1 MTFIVNAPFQP
12 LPDLREVQ
20 QNNWDQQRQHL
31 SDSEF
36 YRRYHPAAP
45 FSFPLDLDDI
55 AELPLTD
62 KDMLRTDQSVHP
74 PFGSYLGFP
83 SNRVVRLHR
92 TSGTSG
98 HAMNI
103 ALSSADALMQAH
115 IAGRS
120 QSAAGLGPGDIVV
133 HCLNYQLWMGGL
145 TDHLGLES
153 TGALVVPFGSGGS
166 ELLIR
171 TILDVGINAISCTP
185 SYPARLEQV
194 ITERFP
200 ELTPRDL
207 GLRKGFMG
215 GEAGLDDPTFRQRLE
230 TVWGMQAMN
239 ANYGVS
245 DFLCNFAGQC
255 TDQADLHFLAL
266 DVALPEL
273 VNVNTSEPQPWRA
286 GTEGELVLTN
296 LSKDC
301 QSLVRFRTG
310 DLVRLTSTDMCQC
323 GRTAPR
329 FRVIGR
335 TDEMIVVRGVNTYP
349 SGVSAAVLSC
359 PELNG
364 EYRIRLTHKGP
375 YDRLPL
381 EVELNNSA
389 HPSDHL
395 LARLS
400 HHIGQ
405 VLRLTVELKLLAP
418 GNLPRSEGKTKRVI
432 KEYLS

>member
-1 MTFIVNAPFQP
+1 MTFVANAPFLP
-12 LPDLREVQ
+12 LSELRTVQ
-20 QNNWDQQRQHL
+20 QNNWARQRQHL
-31 SDSEF
+31 ASSVF
-36 YRRYHPAAP
+36 YRRHHPAAP
-45 FSFPLDLDDI
+45 LLFPLELDDI

-62 KDMLRTDQSVHP
+62 KEMLRTNQSINP

-83 SNRVVRLHR
+83 PDRVVRLHR
-92 TSGTSG
+92 TSGTTG
-98 HAMNI
+98 QAMNI

-153 TGALVVPFGSGGS
+153 TGALVVPYGSGDS

-185 SYPARLEQV
+185 SYPARLEQ
-194 ITERFP
+194 IIAERFP
-200 ELTPRDL
+200 ELTPHEL
-207 GLRKGFMG
+207 GLRKGLMG
-215 GEAGLDDPTFRQRLE
+215 GEAGLDDPAFRQHLE

-255 TDQADLHFLAL
+255 TYQTDLHFLAL

-273 VNVNTSEPQPWRA
+273 VDVDTSEPQPWRT
-286 GTEGELVLTN
+286 GSEGELVLTN

-310 DLVRLTSTDMCQC
+310 DLIRLTNTDQCQC

-349 SGVSAAVLSC
+349 SSVSAAVHSC

-375 YDRLPL
+375 YHRLPL
-381 EVELNNSA
+381 EVELNSSVPPSA
-389 HPSDHL
+389 H
-395 LARLS
+395 LAATLS
-400 HHIGQ
+400 HQIGE
-405 VLRLTVELKLLAP
+405 VLRLTVALDLLAP
-418 GNLPRSEGKTKRVI
+418 GELPRTEGKTKRVI

>member
-1 MTFIVNAPFQP
+1 
-12 LPDLREVQ
+12 
-20 QNNWDQQRQHL
+20 
-31 SDSEF
+31 
-36 YRRYHPAAP
+36 
-45 FSFPLDLDDI
+45 
-55 AELPLTD
+55 
-62 KDMLRTDQSVHP
+62 
-74 PFGSYLGFP
+74 
-83 SNRVVRLHR
+83 
-92 TSGTSG
+92 
-98 HAMNI
+98 
-103 ALSSADALMQAH
+103 
-115 IAGRS
+115 
-120 QSAAGLGPGDIVV
+120 
-133 HCLNYQLWMGGL
+133 MGGL

-153 TGALVVPFGSGGS
+153 TGALVVPYGSGGS

-194 ITERFP
+194 IAERFP
-200 ELTPRDL
+200 ELTPREL

-255 TDQADLHFLAL
+255 TDQTDLHFLAL

-273 VNVNTSEPQPWRA
+273 VDVNTSEPQPWRT

-310 DLVRLTSTDMCQC
+310 DLVRLTNTDKCQC

-349 SGVSAAVLSC
+349 SSVSAAVLSC

-381 EVELNNSA
+381 EVELKSSA
-389 HPSDHL
+389 YPSDNL

-400 HHIGQ
+400 RHIGR
-405 VLRLTVELKLLAP
+405 VLRLTVELELLAP
-418 GNLPRSEGKTKRVI
+418 GNLPRTEGKTKRVI

>member
-1 MTFIVNAPFQP
+1 
-12 LPDLREVQ
+12 
-20 QNNWDQQRQHL
+20 
-31 SDSEF
+31 
-36 YRRYHPAAP
+36 
-45 FSFPLDLDDI
+45 
-55 AELPLTD
+55 
-62 KDMLRTDQSVHP
+62 
-74 PFGSYLGFP
+74 
-83 SNRVVRLHR
+83 
-92 TSGTSG
+92 
-98 HAMNI
+98 MNI

-153 TGALVVPFGSGGS
+153 TGALVVPYGSGGS

-185 SYPARLEQV
+185 SYPARLEQ
-194 ITERFP
+194 IIAERFP
-200 ELTPRDL
+200 ELTPHEL
-207 GLRKGFMG
+207 GLRKGLMG
-215 GEAGLDDPTFRQRLE
+215 GEAGLDDPAFRQHLE

-255 TDQADLHFLAL
+255 THQTDLHFLAL

-273 VNVNTSEPQPWRA
+273 VDVDTSEPQPWRT
-286 GTEGELVLTN
+286 GSEGELVLTN

-310 DLVRLTSTDMCQC
+310 DLIRLTNTDQCQC

-349 SGVSAAVLSC
+349 SSVSAAVHSC

-375 YDRLPL
+375 YHRLPL
-381 EVELNNSA
+381 EVELNSSVP
-389 HPSDHL
+389 PSDHL
-395 LARLS
+395 AATLS
-400 HHIGQ
+400 HQIGE
-405 VLRLTVELKLLAP
+405 VLRLTVELDLLAP
-418 GNLPRSEGKTKRVI
+418 GELPRTEGKTKRVI

>member
-1 MTFIVNAPFQP
+1 MTFVANAPFLP
-12 LPDLREVQ
+12 LSELRTVQ
-20 QNNWDQQRQHL
+20 QNNWARQRQHL
-31 SDSEF
+31 ASSVF
-36 YRRYHPAAP
+36 YRRHHPAAP
-45 FSFPLDLDDI
+45 LLFPVELDDI

-62 KDMLRTDQSVHP
+62 KEMLRTNQSINP

-83 SNRVVRLHR
+83 PDRVVRLHR
-92 TSGTSG
+92 TSGTTG
-98 HAMNI
+98 QAMNI

-153 TGALVVPFGSGGS
+153 TGALVVPYGSGDS

-185 SYPARLEQV
+185 SYPARLEQ
-194 ITERFP
+194 IIAERFP
-200 ELTPRDL
+200 ELTPHEL
-207 GLRKGFMG
+207 GLRKGLMG
-215 GEAGLDDPTFRQRLE
+215 GEAGLDDPAFRQHLE

-255 TDQADLHFLAL
+255 THQTDLHFLAL

-273 VNVNTSEPQPWRA
+273 VDVDTSEPQPWRT
-286 GTEGELVLTN
+286 GSEGELVLTN

-310 DLVRLTSTDMCQC
+310 DLIRLTNTDQCQC

-349 SGVSAAVLSC
+349 SSVSAAVHSC

-375 YDRLPL
+375 YHRLPL
-381 EVELNNSA
+381 EVELNSSVP
-389 HPSDHL
+389 PSDHL
-395 LARLS
+395 AATLS
-400 HHIGQ
+400 HQIGE
-405 VLRLTVELKLLAP
+405 VLRLTVELDLLAP
-418 GNLPRSEGKTKRVI
+418 GELPRTEGKTKRVI

>member
-1 MTFIVNAPFQP
+1 MTFVANAPFLP
-12 LPDLREVQ
+12 LSELRTVQ
-20 QNNWDQQRQHL
+20 QNNWARQRQHL
-31 SDSEF
+31 ASSVF
-36 YRRYHPAAP
+36 YRRHHPAAP
-45 FSFPLDLDDI
+45 LLFPLELDDI

-62 KDMLRTDQSVHP
+62 KEMLRTNQSINP

-83 SNRVVRLHR
+83 PDRVVRLHR
-92 TSGTSG
+92 TSGTTG
-98 HAMNI
+98 QAMNI

-153 TGALVVPFGSGGS
+153 TGALVVPYGSGGS

-185 SYPARLEQV
+185 SYPARLEQ
-194 ITERFP
+194 IIAERFP
-200 ELTPRDL
+200 ELTPHEL
-207 GLRKGFMG
+207 GLRKGLMG
-215 GEAGLDDPTFRQRLE
+215 GEAGLDDPAFRQHLE

-255 TDQADLHFLAL
+255 THQTDLHFLAL

-273 VNVNTSEPQPWRA
+273 IDVETSEPQPWRT
-286 GTEGELVLTN
+286 GSEGELVLTN

-310 DLVRLTSTDMCQC
+310 DLIRLTNTDQCQC

-349 SGVSAAVLSC
+349 SSVSAAVHSC

-375 YDRLPL
+375 YHRLPL
-381 EVELNNSA
+381 EVELNSSVP
-389 HPSDHL
+389 PSDHL
-395 LARLS
+395 AATLS
-400 HHIGQ
+400 HQIGE
-405 VLRLTVELKLLAP
+405 VLRLTVELDLLAP
-418 GNLPRSEGKTKRVI
+418 GELPRTEGKTKRVI

>member
-1 MTFIVNAPFQP
+1 MTFIANAPFLP
-12 LPDLREVQ
+12 LPELRAVQ
-20 QNNWDQQRQHL
+20 QNNWTQQRQHL
-31 SDSEF
+31 AGSVF
-36 YRRYHPAAP
+36 YRRHHPAAP
-45 FSFPLDLDDI
+45 LVFPLELDDI

-62 KDMLRTDQSVHP
+62 KEMLRTNQSINP

-83 SNRVVRLHR
+83 PDRVVRLHR
-92 TSGTSG
+92 TSGTPG
-98 HAMNI
+98 QAMNI

-185 SYPARLEQV
+185 SYPARLEQ
-194 ITERFP
+194 IIAERFP
-200 ELTPRDL
+200 ELTPHEL
-207 GLRKGFMG
+207 GLRKGLMG
-215 GEAGLDDPTFRQRLE
+215 GEAGLDDPAFRQHLE

-255 TDQADLHFLAL
+255 TYQTDLHFLAL

-273 VNVNTSEPQPWRA
+273 VDVDTSEQHPWRT
-286 GTEGELVLTN
+286 GSEGELVLTN

-310 DLVRLTSTDMCQC
+310 DLIRLTNTDQCQC

-349 SGVSAAVLSC
+349 SSVSAAVHSC

-381 EVELNNSA
+381 EVELNNRVL
-389 HPSDHL
+389 PSDHL
-395 LARLS
+395 SARLS
-400 HHIGQ
+400 HHISK
-405 VLRLTVELKLLAP
+405 VLRLTVELDLLAQ
-418 GNLPRSEGKTKRVI
+418 GELPRTEGKTKRVI

>member
-1 MTFIVNAPFQP
+1 MATNIRRPDITFIANAPFLP
-12 LPDLREVQ
+12 LSELRTVQ
-20 QNNWDQQRQHL
+20 QNNWARQRQHL
-31 SDSEF
+31 ASSVF
-36 YRRYHPAAP
+36 YRRHHPAAP
-45 FSFPLDLDDI
+45 LLFPLELEDI

-62 KDMLRTDQSVHP
+62 KEMLRTNQSIHP
-74 PFGSYLGFP
+74 PFGSYLGIP
-83 SNRVVRLHR
+83 SDRVVRLHR
-92 TSGTSG
+92 TSGTTG
-98 HAMNI
+98 QAMNI

-145 TDHLGLES
+145 TDHLGLEN

-194 ITERFP
+194 IAEHFP
-200 ELTPRDL
+200 ELTPREL

-245 DFLCNFAGQC
+245 DVLCNFAGQC
-255 TDQADLHFLAL
+255 THQNDLHFLAL
-266 DVALPEL
+266 DVILPEL
-273 VNVNTSEPQPWRA
+273 VDPENGNPLPWES
-286 GTEGELVLTN
+286 GQEGELVLTH
-296 LSKDC
+296 LYKDC
-301 QSLVRFRTG
+301 QPLLRFRTG
-310 DLVRLTSTDMCQC
+310 DLVRLTATAVCSC

-335 TDEMIVVRGVNTYP
+335 TDEMVVVRGVNAFP
-349 SGVSAAVLSC
+349 SSVAAALNQC
-359 PELNG
+359 AELTG
-364 EYRIRLTHKGP
+364 QYRVRPPPPAP
-375 YDRLPL
+375 YDRPPL
-381 EVELNNSA
+381 EAE
-389 HPSDHL
+389 
-395 LARLS
+395 
-400 HHIGQ
+400 
-405 VLRLTVELKLLAP
+405 LAP
-418 GNLPRSEGKTKRVI
+418 GGAPSARPRSPRAPPADPAA
-432 KEYLS
+432 

>member
-1 MTFIVNAPFQP
+1 MTFIANSPFLP
-12 LPDLREVQ
+12 LPELRTVQ
-20 QNNWDQQRQHL
+20 QNNWARQRQHL
-31 SDSEF
+31 ASSVF
-36 YRRYHPAAP
+36 YRRHHPVAP
-45 FSFPLDLDDI
+45 LLFPLELDDI

-62 KDMLRTDQSVHP
+62 KEMLRTNQSINP

-83 SNRVVRLHR
+83 PDRVVRLHR
-92 TSGTSG
+92 TSGTTG
-98 HAMNI
+98 QAMNI

-185 SYPARLEQV
+185 SYPARLEQ
-194 ITERFP
+194 IIAERFP
-200 ELTPRDL
+200 ELTPHEL
-207 GLRKGFMG
+207 GLRKGLMG
-215 GEAGLDDPTFRQRLE
+215 GEAGLDDPAFRQHLE

-255 TDQADLHFLAL
+255 THQTDLHFLAL

-273 VNVNTSEPQPWRA
+273 IDVETSEPQPWRT
-286 GTEGELVLTN
+286 GSEGELVLTN

-310 DLVRLTSTDMCQC
+310 DLIRLTNTDQCQC

-349 SGVSAAVLSC
+349 SSVSAAVHSC

-375 YDRLPL
+375 YHRLPL
-381 EVELNNSA
+381 EVELNSSVP
-389 HPSDHL
+389 PSDHL
-395 LARLS
+395 AATLS
-400 HHIGQ
+400 HQIGE
-405 VLRLTVELKLLAP
+405 VLRLTVELDLLAP
-418 GNLPRSEGKTKRVI
+418 GELPRTEGKTKRVI

>member
-1 MTFIVNAPFQP
+1 MTFIVNAPFLP
-12 LPDLREVQ
+12 LPELRVVQ
-20 QNNWDQQRQHL
+20 QKNWAQQRQHL
-31 SDSEF
+31 AGSVFS
-36 YRRYHPAAP
+36 RQHHPAAP
-45 FSFPLDLDDI
+45 LLFPLELEDI

-62 KDMLRTDQSVHP
+62 KEMLRSDQSINP

-83 SNRVVRLHR
+83 SDRVVRLHR
-92 TSGTSG
+92 TSGTTG
-98 HAMNI
+98 QAMNI

-185 SYPARLEQV
+185 SYPARLEQ
-194 ITERFP
+194 IIAERFP
-200 ELTPRDL
+200 ELTPHEL
-207 GLRKGFMG
+207 GLRKGLMG
-215 GEAGLDDPTFRQRLE
+215 GEAGLDDLAFRQHLE

-255 TDQADLHFLAL
+255 THQTDLHFLAL

-273 VNVNTSEPQPWRA
+273 IDVETSEPQPWRT
-286 GTEGELVLTN
+286 GSEGELVLTN

-310 DLVRLTSTDMCQC
+310 DLIRLTNTDQCQC

-349 SGVSAAVLSC
+349 SSVSAAVHSC

-375 YDRLPL
+375 YHRLPL
-381 EVELNNSA
+381 EVELNSSVP
-389 HPSDHL
+389 PSDHL
-395 LARLS
+395 AATLS
-400 HHIGQ
+400 HQIGE
-405 VLRLTVELKLLAP
+405 VLRLTVELDLLAP
-418 GNLPRSEGKTKRVI
+418 GELPRTEGKTKRVI